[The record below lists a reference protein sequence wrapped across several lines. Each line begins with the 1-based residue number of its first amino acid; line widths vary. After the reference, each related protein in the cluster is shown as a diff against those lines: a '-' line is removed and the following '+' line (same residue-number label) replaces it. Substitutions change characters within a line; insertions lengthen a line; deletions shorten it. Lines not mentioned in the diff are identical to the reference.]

1 MTLPARI
8 RDLTGQRFGR
18 LVVVGLSRRRSRCVI
33 WQTRCDCGRSHLA
46 RSWSLVSGQTRSC
59 GCLRSSD
66 LTGQRFGRVVVVE
79 LAGKTKH
86 GQTMW
91 LVRCDCGARH
101 ITSSHSLRRGNTRSC
116 GCLRREVGVKN
127 IGAHNR
133 RLATEHERR

>member
-1 MTLPARI
+1 MTLSARI

-18 LVVVGLSRRRSRCVI
+18 LLVVSLSTYRARSRRAAYWSC
-33 WQTRCDCGRSHLA
+33 RCDCGRSHIA

-66 LTGQRFGRVVVVE
+66 LTGQRFGRVVAVE

-101 ITSSHSLRRGNTRSC
+101 ITSGHSLRRGNTRSC
-116 GCLRREVGVKN
+116 GCLRREVALQNLTSQNQSRK
-127 IGAHNR
+127 A
-133 RLATEHERR
+133 A